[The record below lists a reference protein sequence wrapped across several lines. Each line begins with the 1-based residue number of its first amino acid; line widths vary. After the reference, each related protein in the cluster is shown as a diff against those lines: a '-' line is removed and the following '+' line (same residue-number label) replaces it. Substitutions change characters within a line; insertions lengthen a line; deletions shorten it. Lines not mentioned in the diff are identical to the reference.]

1 MPPAPSARPARLAV
15 PGPSLLI
22 ALAALIATPAAAAP
36 PAACSDF
43 DAYVNSAWND
53 ATALP
58 PDRARI
64 GSFDVLRMANDRLLE
79 SALGELVTDPARQ
92 TTPGLKL
99 LAAHYKAA
107 MDLAAIDQQGHA
119 AAAPWLARI
128 DKLDRAQLPTLLGE
142 LARLRI
148 SAPMA
153 LFVGTDAKDVR
164 RWTVQLVQGGLGLPD
179 RDDYLKTDPESL
191 RLQAGYRSYAARLL
205 AAANAPAGEA
215 QIAALIAFETQ
226 LARAS
231 ATRLERRDPY
241 ANYHPQTLAG
251 LGTLAPGFDWAAWLA
266 AYSGRPANTL
276 PLVLGQPAF
285 AQGLARLAHEA
296 PIETWQTYLRVRL
309 LDALADRLGAALR
322 QAHFDYY
329 DRLQRGIQQ
338 PARRAEQF
346 TRQAGGGFGNQ
357 PIAQVLGELYVSR
370 AFSADAQQRA
380 NAMVEDIREAMRR
393 RIRALPW
400 MSETT
405 RRFAL
410 AKLDAMVAQIGAP
423 PKWPDYTGLE
433 LKADD
438 YAGNHLRVAAWATA
452 RDVAQLGQPVD
463 RLRWTT
469 SPYIVN
475 AFAAG
480 GNRIVF
486 PAGILQPP
494 FFDPMADDATNYGAI
509 GSVIGHEITHHF
521 DDRGRQFD
529 ADGNLRDWWTPEDAA
544 AYKQR
549 AERLARWF
557 AQYEPVPGVRI
568 NGHQMLGENISDLAG
583 VQIAYDGLQIAL
595 GRARKE
601 GHAAR
606 TIDGRTPEQRFFVA
620 NAIVWRS
627 KMRVE
632 ALTQQLRTGQH
643 APGRY
648 RVLGPLTNIPAF
660 ARAFGCQAGDAM
672 VAAEPIVIW

>member
-1 MPPAPSARPARLAV
+1 MHRPAFIGIAL
-15 PGPSLLI
+15 G
-22 ALAALIATPAAAAP
+22 ALAAAAASASVVP
-36 PAACSDF
+36 PAACTDF
-43 DAYVNSAWND
+43 DAYVNAAWLE
-53 ATALP
+53 ATELP
-58 PDRARI
+58 PDRARV
-64 GSFDVLRMANDRLLE
+64 GSFDMLRVANDRLLE
-79 SALGELVTDPARQ
+79 GALGELVADPARQ
-92 TTPGLKL
+92 NTPGLKL
-99 LAAHYKAA
+99 LATHYRAA
-107 MDLAAIDQQGHA
+107 MDLATIDKRGLA
-119 AAAPWLARI
+119 AVAPWLARI
-128 DKLDRAQLPTLLGE
+128 DRLDRAQLPALLGE
-142 LARLRI
+142 LARHRI
-148 SAPMA
+148 AAPMA
-153 LFVGTDAKDVR
+153 VSVGTDAKDVR
-164 RWTVQLVQGGLGLPD
+164 RWVVQMFQSGLGLPD
-179 RDDYLKTDPESL
+179 RDDYLRTDAESQ
-191 RLQAGYRSYAARLL
+191 RLMAGYRSYAARLL
-205 AAANAPAGEA
+205 AAAGAASGAA
-215 QIAALIAFETQ
+215 QLDALIAFETD
-226 LARAS
+226 LARVS
-231 ATRLERRDPY
+231 ATRIERRDPY
-241 ANYHPQTLAG
+241 ASYHPQTLAT
-251 LGTLAPGFDWAAWLA
+251 LAKLAPGFDWAAWLA
-266 AYSGRPANTL
+266 SYGAPAARPADAL

-357 PIAQVLGELYVSR
+357 PIAQALGELYVSR
-370 AFSADAQQRA
+370 AFSAEAQQRT

-393 RIRALPW
+393 RIRTLPW

-433 LKADD
+433 LKPDD
-438 YAGNHLRVAAWATA
+438 YAGNHLRIAAWATA
-452 RDVAQLGQPVD
+452 RDLAQLGQPVD

-494 FFDPMADDATNYGAI
+494 FFDPQADDATNYGAI

-549 AERLARWF
+549 AEQVAQWYS
-557 AQYEPVPGVRI
+557 QYEPLAGLRI

-595 GRARKE
+595 ERARRQGRVPEK
-601 GHAAR
+601 
-606 TIDGRTPEQRFFVA
+606 IDGRTPEQRFFVA
-620 NAIVWRS
+620 NAIIWRG

-632 ALTQQLRTGQH
+632 ALVNQLRTGQH
-643 APGRY
+643 SPGRY
-648 RVLGPLTNIPAF
+648 RVLGPLTHTPAF
-660 ARAFGCQAGDAM
+660 AQAFGCKPGDAM
-672 VAAEPIVIW
+672 VAAEPIRIW

>member
-1 MPPAPSARPARLAV
+1 MHRAVLAL
-15 PGPSLLI
+15 PL
-22 ALAALIATPAAAAP
+22 ALAASVLSSRAAADALPAP
-36 PAACSDF
+36 ACTDF
-43 DAYVNSAWND
+43 DAYVNAAWNE
-53 ATALP
+53 ATELP

-64 GSFDVLRMANDRLLE
+64 GSFDMLRVANDRLLE
-79 SALGELVTDPARQ
+79 GALNELAADPARQ
-92 TTPGLKL
+92 NTPGLKL
-99 LAAHYKAA
+99 LAAHYRAA
-107 MDLAAIDQQGHA
+107 MDLASIDRQGLA
-119 AAAPWLARI
+119 AVAPWLARI
-128 DKLDRAQLPTLLGE
+128 DKLERAQLPGLLGD
-142 LARLRI
+142 LARHRI
-148 SAPMA
+148 AVPMSA
-153 LFVGTDAKDVR
+153 FVGTDAKDVR
-164 RWTVQLVQGGLGLPD
+164 RWTVQLFQSGLGLPD
-179 RDDYLKTDPESL
+179 RDDYLRSDAESQ
-191 RLQAGYRSYAARLL
+191 RLMAGYRAYAGRLL
-205 AAANAPAGEA
+205 AATRAPAG
-215 QIAALIAFETQ
+215 AAPVDALVAFETE

-231 ATRLERRDPY
+231 ATRIERRDPY
-241 ANYHPQTLAG
+241 ASYHPQTLPG
-251 LGTLAPGFDWAAWLA
+251 LAALAPGFDWGAWLA
-266 AYSGRPANTL
+266 AYSEQSADTL

-285 AQGLARLAHEA
+285 AQALARLAREA
-296 PIETWQTYLRVRL
+296 PIETWQAYLRVRV
-309 LDALADRLGAALR
+309 LDALADRLGAPLR
-322 QAHFDYY
+322 QAHFEYY
-329 DRLQRGIQQ
+329 DRLLRGIRR

-357 PIAQVLGELYVSR
+357 PVAQALGELYVRR
-370 AFSADAQQRA
+370 AFSPEANKRA

-400 MSETT
+400 MSESTKHY
-405 RRFAL
+405 AL

-423 PKWPDYTGLE
+423 AKWPDYTGLE

-438 YAGNHLRVAAWATA
+438 YAGNQLRIAAWATA
-452 RDVAQLGQPVD
+452 RDLAQLGQPVD

-494 FFDPMADDATNYGAI
+494 FFDPQADDATNYGAI

-549 AERLARWF
+549 AERVAQWY
-557 AQYEPVPGVRI
+557 AQYEPAPGVRI

-595 GRARKE
+595 ERLRKE
-601 GHAAR
+601 GR
-606 TIDGRTPEQRFFVA
+606 SPPKIEGRTPEQRFFVA
-620 NAIVWRS
+620 NAVIWRS

-632 ALTQQLRTGQH
+632 ALVNQLRTGQH
-643 APGRY
+643 SPGRY
-648 RVLGPLTNIPAF
+648 RVLGPLTHLPAF
-660 ARAFGCQAGDAM
+660 AQAFGCQAGDAM
-672 VAAEPIVIW
+672 VAAEPIRIW